1 MKKAI
6 LVILDGWGIS
16 EETVGN
22 AITNAS
28 TPNMDMFKKFYFY
41 TNLQASGMS
50 VGLPW
55 GRMGNS
61 EVGHLIL
68 GAGKILYQNLPK
80 VSLAIQ
86 EKTFFKNEVL
96 LKAIIHATANNSN
109 IHLMGLVSDGGVHS
123 HIDHLYALLELLK
136 ASGIDKNKVF
146 IHIFTDGRDTNPR
159 SAVGFVSNLIRN
171 IKEENWPGK
180 IASVM
185 GRSYA
190 MDRNKNWDKTK
201 LAYYCMVNG
210 VGKKASNPIDALEKY
225 YASETTDEFIEP
237 TLITDENNNFNLIKE
252 NDSIVF
258 FNIREDRARQL
269 TRSFVIDNFS
279 DFDRGKKMSNLYFA
293 TMMEYEKGLPVNVV
307 FPAENVACP
316 LGRVLSEIGIKQ
328 LRIAETEK
336 YAHVTYFFNGG
347 KEKPFKNEFRMVIP
361 SKSVASYDQIPE
373 MSAEEI
379 TNCAIKKIESGMF
392 NFILMNYANADMVG
406 HTGNLKASIKAI
418 EFLDKCLGRLYKS
431 ALENS
436 FTLVITADHGNVEE
450 IINPK
455 TGEKITEH
463 STNPVPFIVVSA
475 QNKLDEEKLLDDDNV
490 TYENNING
498 MLCDVAP
505 TILDI
510 MEIKKPDEMT
520 GKSLLS

>member
-1 MKKAI
+1 MKKVI

-16 EETVGN
+16 EETAGN
-22 AITNAS
+22 AVANAS
-28 TPNMDMFKKFYFY
+28 TPNMDILKKFYFY

-55 GRMGNS
+55 GNVGNS

-68 GAGKILYQNLPK
+68 GAGKVLYQNLPR
-80 VSLAIQ
+80 VSLAIR
-86 EKTFFKNEVL
+86 EKTFFRNETL
-96 LKAIIHATANNSN
+96 LRTIIHATKNNSN

-123 HIDHLYALLELLK
+123 HTDHLYALLELLK
-136 ASGIDKNKVF
+136 ASGIDNNKVF

-159 SAVGFVSNLIRN
+159 SAIKFVSDLVKN
-171 IKEENWPGK
+171 IEEENWPGK
-180 IASVM
+180 IASIM

-190 MDRNKNWDKTK
+190 MDRNKNWEKTR

-210 VGKKASNPIDALEKY
+210 VGKKEDDPVNALKEY
-225 YASETTDEFIEP
+225 YANEITDEFIKP

-252 NDSIVF
+252 NDSVVF
-258 FNIREDRARQL
+258 FNIREDRARQI
-269 TRSFVIDNFS
+269 TKSFVLDNFS
-279 DFDRGKKMSNLYFA
+279 DFDRGKKLSNLHFT

-307 FPAENVACP
+307 FPAENVKYP
-316 LGRVLSEIGIKQ
+316 LGRILSEIGIKQ

-361 SKSVASYDQIPE
+361 SKSVASYDQVPE
-373 MSAEEI
+373 MSAKEI
-379 TNCAIKKIESGMF
+379 TDYAINKIESGVF
-392 NFILMNYANADMVG
+392 NFILLNYANADMVG

-418 EFLDKCLGRLYKS
+418 EFLDKCLGKLYKS

-436 FTLVITADHGNVEE
+436 FTLIVTADHGNAEE
-450 IINPK
+450 MLNPK

-463 STNPVPFIVVSA
+463 SVNPVPFIIVNA
-475 QNKLDEEKLLDDDNV
+475 QNKLTKEKILDNNNNN
-490 TYENNING
+490 YGSNING

-505 TILDI
+505 TILKI